1 MLEFGIGLGWLGWE
15 WQNYLWTA
23 RAAAGTAPVT
33 PGQLQGG
40 RGAAAAHL
48 AHLGALQ
55 SCCCA
60 SRLPKL
66 GEKSCKKS
74 FSARGS
80 GSLPSPGPGAF
91 GVSLLRVWTLLL
103 GLRGGFW
110 PGWAGERLPKPLE
123 PPELLPAF
131 KTSGFARSSSTG
143 AFPLPFPRLP
153 SVSAGFLVQPLV
165 QFRVTSGCF

>member
-1 MLEFGIGLGWLGWE
+1 MAELPLDGQGSSWDSSCHP
-15 WQNYLWTA
+15 
-23 RAAAGTAPVT
+23 RAAAGWEGSSCSTSGTSGSP
-33 PGQLQGG
+33 PELLLRLQAAKT
-40 RGAAAAHL
+40 RGKV
-48 AHLGALQ
+48 LQ
-55 SCCCA
+55 KILFC
-60 SRLPKL
+60 PWF
-66 GEKSCKKS
+66 G
-74 FSARGS
+74 FSALSWPRS
-80 GSLPSPGPGAF
+80 F
-91 GVSLLRVWTLLL
+91 GVSLLRVWMLLL